1 MLCQSIK
8 REQWVDK
15 LKSKLLKVPYTHMV
29 FTLPHQF
36 NGLARRNEKVFYGLM
51 MRVSWMTASAMM
63 KGTKMGMTSVLHT
76 FGSDMKYHIHVHAL
90 VTFGGLDTNGDWQ
103 FPSCK
108 YALAK
113 YRVLCSTFKN
123 IFIQELQK
131 EVQKQKVYYHLD
143 IQDVIKESEK
153 IRWVVHS
160 TYPTMQTQTIED
172 YLAKYINRVGVT
184 NNRLSYLKEKQ
195 IVQLQYND
203 YKNQELNKAAP
214 KAYKNLEPLVAM
226 NQILQH
232 VLPPY
237 FQKSRHHG
245 LHSANEKTKASIPDK
260 ILKNASSIRT
270 VFEILSH
277 LLSLRPFTCD
287 QCQSNEFEIEEL
299 SPVRPKN
306 NTMPVHQSSRAP
318 PRQNSIPSIQH
329 KFEYQFSK
337 KASMQTY

>member
-15 LKSKLLKVPYTHMV
+15 LKTKLLKVPYSHMI
-29 FTLPHQF
+29 FTLPHIF

-51 MRVSWMTASAMM
+51 MRVSWLTVSEVM
-63 KGTKMGMTSVLHT
+63 KGSKIGMTSVLHT

-103 FPSCK
+103 YPTCK

-123 IFIQELQK
+123 KFIEELQK
-131 EVQKQKVYYHLD
+131 ELQKQKIHYHQD
-143 IQDVIKESEK
+143 IQTVIKESEK
-153 IRWVVHS
+153 LRWVVHS

-195 IVQLQYND
+195 VVQLQYND

-214 KAYKNLEPLVAM
+214 KAYMNLEPLTAM

-245 LHSANEKTKASIPDK
+245 LHSANEKTKASIPNK
-260 ILKNASSIRT
+260 ILKNGHTIRT
-270 VFEILSH
+270 VFEIISH
-277 LLSLRPFTCD
+277 LLNLKPFTCD
-287 QCQSNEFEIEEL
+287 QCQSTAFDMVEI
-299 SPVRPKN
+299 SSVRPLKN
-306 NTMPVHQSSRAP
+306 KTLIHPSSRAP
-318 PRQNSIPSIQH
+318 PFQNLIPITKNTS
-329 KFEYQFSK
+329 EYQFSTEVL
-337 KASMQTY
+337 M

>member
-15 LKSKLLKVPYTHMV
+15 LKTKLLKVPYSHMV

-36 NGLARRNEKVFYGLM
+36 NGLARRNEKVIYGLM
-51 MRVSWMTASAMM
+51 MRVSWLTVSAIM
-63 KGTKMGMTSVLHT
+63 KGTKVGMTSVLHT
-76 FGSDMKYHIHVHAL
+76 FGSDMKYHIHVHSL

-103 FPSCK
+103 YPSCK

-113 YRVLCSTFKN
+113 YRLLCSSFKS

-131 EVQKQKVYYHLD
+131 EIQKDKVYYHQD
-143 IQDVIKESEK
+143 IQTVIKESEK

-160 TYPTMQTQTIED
+160 TYPTMQTQTIEN

-214 KAYKNLEPLVAM
+214 KAYKNLDPLVAM

-260 ILKNASSIRT
+260 LLKNVVSIRT

-277 LLSLRPFTCD
+277 LLNLKPFTCD
-287 QCQSNEFEIEEL
+287 QCQSTAFDIKEI
-299 SPVRPKN
+299 SPVRPIN
-306 NTMPVHQSSRAP
+306 NKILVQPSSRAP
-318 PRQNSIPSIQH
+318 PFQNLIPRS
-329 KFEYQFSK
+329 KNTSECQFSTEVL
-337 KASMQTY
+337 M